1 MKTHFAYIA
10 AQSRADLAALVR
22 ARAAL
27 EQGAKRVTVLFP
39 EGKPMRFT
47 ANDLPAIRQKITY
60 NF

>member
-1 MKTHFAYIA
+1 MKTYFAYIA
-10 AQSRADLAALVR
+10 AQSRADLTALIR

-39 EGKPMRFT
+39 EGEHIRFT
-47 ANDLPAIRQKITY
+47 SSDLPAIRQKITY

>member
-1 MKTHFAYIA
+1 MKTYFTYIA
-10 AQSRADLAALVR
+10 AKGRADLTALIR

-39 EGKPMRFT
+39 TGKPIRFT